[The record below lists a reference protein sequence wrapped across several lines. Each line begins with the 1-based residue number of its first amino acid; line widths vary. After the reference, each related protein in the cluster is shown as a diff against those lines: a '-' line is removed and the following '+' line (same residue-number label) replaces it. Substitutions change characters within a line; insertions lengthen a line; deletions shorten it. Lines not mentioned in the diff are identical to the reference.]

1 MNRSACF
8 ILLAL
13 CVAYIPAAHAASLKD
28 ELLQNYKTRV
38 LALRYPF
45 VHGDQKFDSAGH
57 PLSSP
62 SGAWLVYGGIYIQNV
77 VLSPN
82 MLRLEGPRA
91 ALTRPKGN
99 EKPLVVALGEDN
111 IKVEISLDAPLNYI
125 DEAQDVLNR
134 VFYIE
139 EEDPLLHARPEYRRS
154 DADLD
159 EPVYKV
165 GNFGNFGNHLVK
177 APQATFTLEP
187 EMSLRARKAQS
198 TGIVVPKVALS
209 IVVDKKGRVSRIR
222 MEQPRGMDLD
232 EIAVEAA
239 KKWRFKPG
247 TRDGEPVPVEMD
259 IEVPFRLSNHL

>member
-28 ELLQNYKTRV
+28 ELLQNYKNRV

-57 PLSSP
+57 PLSRP
-62 SGAWLVYGGIYIQNV
+62 SDAWLVYGGIYIQNV
-77 VLSPN
+77 GLSPN

-91 ALTRPKGN
+91 ALTRPQEN

-134 VFYIE
+134 VFYVE
-139 EEDPLLHARPEYRRS
+139 EKDPLLHAVPEYRRS
-154 DADLD
+154 DEADLD
-159 EPVYKV
+159 GPVYKV
-165 GNFGNFGNHLVK
+165 GNFDNHLVK

-198 TGIVVPKVALS
+198 NGIVIPHVVLS
-209 IVVDKKGRVSRIR
+209 IVVDRKGRVSRIR

-259 IEVPFRLSNHL
+259 IEVPFRPSNHL

>member
-99 EKPLVVALGEDN
+99 EKPLEAIWVFGVSGDFQEGDPQRHAAFLRGVKMSAICFLAVATE
-111 IKVEISLDAPLNYI
+111 KW
-125 DEAQDVLNR
+125 
-134 VFYIE
+134 
-139 EEDPLLHARPEYRRS
+139 
-154 DADLD
+154 
-159 EPVYKV
+159 
-165 GNFGNFGNHLVK
+165 
-177 APQATFTLEP
+177 
-187 EMSLRARKAQS
+187 
-198 TGIVVPKVALS
+198 
-209 IVVDKKGRVSRIR
+209 VSR
-222 MEQPRGMDLD
+222 
-232 EIAVEAA
+232 
-239 KKWRFKPG
+239 
-247 TRDGEPVPVEMD
+247 
-259 IEVPFRLSNHL
+259 